1 MQSIET
7 YVLISLASNQ
17 INGVNYDEERLKA
30 QEWKRCLDAT
40 LINLPRI
47 SEVKDEAG

>member
-1 MQSIET
+1 MQSIDT
-7 YVLISLASNQ
+7 YVLISLANNQ
-17 INGVNYDEERLKA
+17 FNGVNYDQERLKA

-47 SEVKDEAG
+47 SEVKDGAG